1 MKRSLA
7 LLIAILMCVP
17 VGWGQ
22 SQWKKFG
29 PPAGQQAPPQAQ
41 APQNEPDVDDA
52 GEIPDVVSL
61 PAGTH
66 MALTI
71 VRAPQESQ
79 AHEGAKVY
87 LRTRNAVRAEGG
99 VVIPA
104 RSLVVGVLTTNPG
117 VNSANPTM
125 SIHLKTIVL
134 PNDVRLPISGR
145 VLGTIGGP
153 KGPSAAAVGS
163 NPMAALS
170 GLTPEQMAMISGFA
184 LVGAEIGQAVSKTQ
198 KGSVVGSMIGGG
210 VGLATMMAMNGS
222 HVSLHVGS
230 NVDSVLEEPLTMDP
244 RTVR

>member
-1 MKRSLA
+1 MKKSLA

-17 VGWGQ
+17 IGWGQ
-22 SQWKKFG
+22 TQWKQFG
-29 PPAGQQAPPQAQ
+29 RPADPQEPAAQ
-41 APQNEPDVDDA
+41 APQNEPDMDDV
-52 GEIPDVVSL
+52 GGIPDVISI

-66 MALTI
+66 LALTV

-99 VVIPA
+99 VVVPA
-104 RSLVVGVLTTNPG
+104 RSLVVGVLAANPG
-117 VNSANPTM
+117 VNSANPSM

-134 PNDVRLPISGR
+134 PNDVRLAISGR
-145 VLGTIGGP
+145 VIGTIGGP

-170 GLTPEQMAMISGFA
+170 GLTPEQIAMISGFA

-210 VGLATMMAMNGS
+210 VGLATMLAMNGS
-222 HVSLHVGS
+222 HVNLHVGS
-230 NVDSVLEEPLTMDP
+230 NVDAVLEEPLTMDP